1 MGREQSERGRSPRE
15 TEHEM
20 SDDPLKDAWGE
31 VGAKF
36 GEAFE
41 QLGNAL
47 KELGRKLTGVVN
59 DEDLRDQA
67 KQAAASLDGALSKT
81 VDTVGDQ
88 VDSLVRKVTKRGP
101 KKVDEDDTGPID
113 VLDDTGSD
121 IIDADVVV
129 EHDAEDQGPTL

>member
-1 MGREQSERGRSPRE
+1 
-15 TEHEM
+15 M

-41 QLGNAL
+41 QLGTAL
-47 KELGRKLTGVVN
+47 KELGKKLSGVVN

-67 KQAAASLDGALSKT
+67 KQAAASLDGALTKT

-101 KKVDEDDTGPID
+101 KKADDDTAPID
-113 VLDDTGSD
+113 VPDDDDDKDSD

-129 EHDAEDQGPTL
+129 EHDTADEGPTL

>member
-1 MGREQSERGRSPRE
+1 
-15 TEHEM
+15 M

-41 QLGNAL
+41 QLGTAL
-47 KELGRKLTGVVN
+47 KELGKKLSGVVN

-67 KQAAASLDGALSKT
+67 KQAAASLDGALTKT

-101 KKVDEDDTGPID
+101 KKAEDDTAPID
-113 VLDDTGSD
+113 VPADDDDKDSD

-129 EHDAEDQGPTL
+129 EHDSEDEGPTL

>member
-1 MGREQSERGRSPRE
+1 
-15 TEHEM
+15 M

-41 QLGNAL
+41 QLGTAL
-47 KELGRKLTGVVN
+47 KELGKKLSGVVN

-101 KKVDEDDTGPID
+101 KKADDDTAPID
-113 VLDDTGSD
+113 VPAADDDDKDSD

-129 EHDAEDQGPTL
+129 EHDTGDEGPTL

>member
-1 MGREQSERGRSPRE
+1 
-15 TEHEM
+15 M

-41 QLGNAL
+41 QLGTAL
-47 KELGRKLTGVVN
+47 KELGKKLSGVVN

-101 KKVDEDDTGPID
+101 KKADDDTAPID
-113 VLDDTGSD
+113 VPGDDDTDSD

-129 EHDAEDQGPTL
+129 EHDTGDEGPTL

>member
-1 MGREQSERGRSPRE
+1 
-15 TEHEM
+15 M

-41 QLGNAL
+41 QLGTAL
-47 KELGRKLTGVVN
+47 KELGKKLSGVVN

-101 KKVDEDDTGPID
+101 KKVDDDDTAPID
-113 VLDDTGSD
+113 VPADKDSD

-129 EHDAEDQGPTL
+129 EHDEHDQV

>member
-1 MGREQSERGRSPRE
+1 
-15 TEHEM
+15 M

-41 QLGNAL
+41 QLGTAL
-47 KELGRKLTGVVN
+47 KELGKKLSGVVN

-101 KKVDEDDTGPID
+101 KKADEDDTAPID
-113 VLDDTGSD
+113 VPADKDSD

-129 EHDAEDQGPTL
+129 EHDEHDQV

>member
-1 MGREQSERGRSPRE
+1 
-15 TEHEM
+15 M

-41 QLGNAL
+41 QLGSAL
-47 KELGRKLTGVVN
+47 KELGKKLTGVVN

-101 KKVDEDDTGPID
+101 KKADDDTAPID
-113 VLDDTGSD
+113 VPADDDDTDSD

-129 EHDAEDQGPTL
+129 EHDTEDEGPTL

>member
-1 MGREQSERGRSPRE
+1 
-15 TEHEM
+15 M

-41 QLGNAL
+41 QLGTAL
-47 KELGRKLTGVVN
+47 KELGKKLSGVVN

-101 KKVDEDDTGPID
+101 KKVDDDDTAPID
-113 VLDDTGSD
+113 VPGDDDKDSD

-129 EHDAEDQGPTL
+129 EHDTGDEGPTL